1 MKKKDYYNYDNPKFK
16 PLREPMREVMTAY
29 GEAERF
35 FALIKEITWY
45 RFGMKSLTDYIHA
58 LEHIQPDEVDTFK
71 DIFAENGLSVEYPPI
86 GELTEELNNLDRVF
100 EVCVGI
106 IDQTDLSLNNI
117 IIEIDT
123 EVPELSAMARS
134 IETLLMRNSK
144 NRTFLLEAWA
154 MWDTEPS
161 YTSFDNWVEKHEP
174 FTKGNDVESEE
185 DDD

>member
-1 MKKKDYYNYDNPKFK
+1 
-16 PLREPMREVMTAY
+16 
-29 GEAERF
+29 
-35 FALIKEITWY
+35 
-45 RFGMKSLTDYIHA
+45 
-58 LEHIQPDEVDTFK
+58 
-71 DIFAENGLSVEYPPI
+71 
-86 GELTEELNNLDRVF
+86 
-100 EVCVGI
+100 
-106 IDQTDLSLNNI
+106 
-117 IIEIDT
+117 
-123 EVPELSAMARS
+123 MARS